1 MERESA
7 EVMAEAKARAEQQAN
22 EIIAAAKQSAKQ
34 IIFQA
39 FQRSLSN
46 LLEKDQS
53 DQEAVEGEEDGERQ
67 PVTED

>member
-7 EVMAEAKARAEQQAN
+7 EVIAEARVKAEQQAN

-46 LLEKDQS
+46 LVEKDRS
-53 DQEAVEGEEDGERQ
+53 AQESVEGVEDGEREH
-67 PVTED
+67 VATD